1 MNASLTDLEIQINKN
16 ITFELNYDFYYT
28 LQSINYVD
36 VEWRMFFSQNYKFQ
50 DFITNMIFAY
60 PQNSKHILYHR
71 FLELWMQIWNT
82 VKAA

>member
-1 MNASLTDLEIQINKN
+1 MVNASLTDLEIQINKN

-36 VEWRMFFSQNYKFQ
+36 VEWRMFVSQNYNFQ

-71 FLELWMQIWNT
+71 FIDL
-82 VKAA
+82 